1 MKALLLFT
9 FGISFSKDILPRQ
22 FKLAPKNCIGTWFHV
37 EKQLLVMSFL
47 IKFIP
52 HCVSFFGNRN
62 DLKGMANSAVQY
74 PLNILVAEYHFV
86 SQSKESLF
94 TSTIPSICAP

>member
-1 MKALLLFT
+1 MKALLLLTCGMLSAKIIF
-9 FGISFSKDILPRQ
+9 PRQ

-37 EKQLLVMSFL
+37 EKQLLVISFL

-52 HCVSFFGNRN
+52 HCCWLSGNLS

-74 PLNILVAEYHFV
+74 SLNILVAEYHFV

-94 TSTIPSICAP
+94 TSAIPSICA